1 MFSII
6 ITNIEQSSQFIQKI
20 KLLGHKIILKVLKIS
35 KPALQYAEESQA
47 LFLYMPIH
55 THTLHHKHTHTVQRH
70 RIDRLPPFV
79 TWDRAHTNFMA
90 PQSDSKVAPALH
102 SPHRGA
108 PALWARC
115 ATRTARQQERRER
128 GEERRGDALSSWTMG
143 LSLLLMR
150 SRCSSRFIGLLSISH
165 VPRWAAWK
173 CRSASR
179 PVGQIE
185 WDQSGT
191 VGWRGRGELEQ

>member
-55 THTLHHKHTHTVQRH
+55 THTHYTNTYTHTQLKGTALIDCHRLSPEIAPTQTLWPRRAIRRWRLFCIARTEALLLYGHAVRQGRH
-70 RIDRLPPFV
+70 
-79 TWDRAHTNFMA
+79 
-90 PQSDSKVAPALH
+90 DSKK
-102 SPHRGA
+102 
-108 PALWARC
+108 
-115 ATRTARQQERRER
+115 RER
-128 GEERRGDALSSWTMG
+128 GEKRRGDALSSWTMG

-165 VPRWAAWK
+165 VPR
-173 CRSASR
+173 
-179 PVGQIE
+179 
-185 WDQSGT
+185 
-191 VGWRGRGELEQ
+191 